1 MRKKAKKKTPTPN
14 QELNAIKCL
23 PGYAPP
29 VSVHL
34 HINVHAS
41 SCTTTCVT
49 VKMWYG
55 HASHNGNPCSEQWA
69 YESLSKDWWPSTNTG
84 TQSNLLPLHTWVLH
98 AVAVCRRDPA
108 SRYDPSQNMG
118 TMATKTLVRHPWNA
132 SAEVSAFAP
141 DFPAIFFC
149 TFVALAGTLGPLCH
163 YASDSSPRKSSSSL
177 IRAAWSDRCCPESK
191 ASEGESPAAQVAEK

>member
-1 MRKKAKKKTPTPN
+1 MPRRFPCICTSTCMHHHA
-14 QELNAIKCL
+14 QLHVSRSKC
-23 PGYAPP
+23 GMVMPP
-29 VSVHL
+29 IMGILVVS
-34 HINVHAS
+34 N
-41 SCTTTCVT
+41 
-49 VKMWYG
+49 G
-55 HASHNGNPCSEQWA
+55 HMNPCQRI
-69 YESLSKDWWPSTNTG
+69 DDHPPIQVH

-118 TMATKTLVRHPWNA
+118 TMATKTLVRHPWNS

-177 IRAAWSDRCCPESK
+177 IRAA
-191 ASEGESPAAQVAEK
+191 